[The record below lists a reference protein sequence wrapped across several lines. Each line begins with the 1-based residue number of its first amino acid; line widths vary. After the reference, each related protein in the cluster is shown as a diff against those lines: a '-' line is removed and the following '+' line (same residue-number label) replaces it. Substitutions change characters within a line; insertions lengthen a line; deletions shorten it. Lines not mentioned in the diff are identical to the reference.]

1 MRKGGLELIAC
12 GANVPFEERE
22 IFFGPLTQH
31 TDSHVALIPDFI
43 ANCGMARAFSYLMLE
58 NSDLSEEAI
67 FADTSLCIENALREV
82 HAVNASPRNITAS
95 AFEVALKKIDS
106 APDTPVTTVAEM
118 DRIANPNRSWKAS
131 PLEKTM

>member
-1 MRKGGLELIAC
+1 
-12 GANVPFEERE
+12 V
-22 IFFGPLTQH
+22 
-31 TDSHVALIPDFI
+31 HV
-43 ANCGMARAFSYLMLE
+43 
-58 NSDLSEEAI
+58 
-67 FADTSLCIENALREV
+67 
-82 HAVNASPRNITAS
+82 VNASPRNITAS